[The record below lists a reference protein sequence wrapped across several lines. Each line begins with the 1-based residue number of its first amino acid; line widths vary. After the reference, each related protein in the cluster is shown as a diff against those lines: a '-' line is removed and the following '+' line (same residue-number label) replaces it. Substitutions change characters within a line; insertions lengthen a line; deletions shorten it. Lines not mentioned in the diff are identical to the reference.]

1 MCCIPPDTCNLLLII
16 GINYVIIYLEKV
28 KVHSFM
34 IYTNIINTIVILGGL
49 MSTSENHNSKVC
61 PLELVQQVI
70 GGKWKIMILWA
81 LSEEKKRFNELQ
93 KLFPDITQTMLT
105 KQLRELENDNF
116 IHREVY
122 KEVPPKVEYSLTPM
136 GKDFFPIIEQMNNWG
151 RINLDLLKK

>member
-1 MCCIPPDTCNLLLII
+1 
-16 GINYVIIYLEKV
+16 
-28 KVHSFM
+28 
-34 IYTNIINTIVILGGL
+34 
-49 MSTSENHNSKVC
+49 MSKLENHDNSVCC

-70 GGKWKIMILWA
+70 GGKWKIMILWV
-81 LSEEKKRFNELQ
+81 LSKGTHRFNELM
-93 KLFPDITQTMLT
+93 KLFPNITQAMLT

-151 RINLDLLKK
+151 ENNYGLLNNRLE